1 MSSLRYFSWCQQCHV
16 RTVASTIYKERG
28 RGRRTRTE
36 AVLKKEVGLFFPLD
50 FSCLH
55 FAVGCFT
62 LKNKRIH
69 REEKETSKIQTS
81 DFQASCSFSCQ
92 CHLLALYPCFLCR
105 FSLPSPA
112 TLSSPSILQ
121 IIKVCP
127 ELIPSHL
134 LCIAVTLTGWVWWIA
149 LLVQS
154 VSYSLL
160 LFKIKGV
167 LSLLVVLFV
176 CFTIIS
182 IISIIFYLTIKC
194 YCKALCLSMDYQR
207 GQISESFSLREWLQS
222 SSEDL

>member
-1 MSSLRYFSWCQQCHV
+1 MKL
-16 RTVASTIYKERG
+16 
-28 RGRRTRTE
+28 
-36 AVLKKEVGLFFPLD
+36 LL
-50 FSCLH
+50 
-55 FAVGCFT
+55 GCFT

-160 LFKIKGV
+160 LFKIKGFCHFWWFC
-167 LSLLVVLFV
+167 LFALQSLVLFQL
-176 CFTIIS
+176 FFIW
-182 IISIIFYLTIKC
+182 LKC
-194 YCKALCLSMDYQR
+194 YCKALCLSMDNQR